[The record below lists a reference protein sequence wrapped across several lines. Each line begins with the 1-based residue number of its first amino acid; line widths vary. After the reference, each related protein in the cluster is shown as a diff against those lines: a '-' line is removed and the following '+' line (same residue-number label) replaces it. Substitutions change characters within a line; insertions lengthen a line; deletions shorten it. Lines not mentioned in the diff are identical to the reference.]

1 MNAPWPEERVGALA
15 PDASSLGA
23 ARALADRWRDTGY
36 REDAVWG
43 RCRGSGPEPYAT
55 IVDLS
60 GPAYSCDCPSRKT
73 PCKHALSLL
82 LLWSHGAVAPAAEVA
97 DFATEWLAW
106 RASRTPKPA
115 AQRTANP
122 ATAEQ
127 RRVRVTAGLAEL
139 DIWLGDQVRTGLA
152 QADRSYQ
159 AFETIAARMVDAQA
173 PGVAGALRRLPL
185 IMATR
190 ADWPEP
196 VLREYARLHLLVAAH
211 RRLDDLAPALRA
223 SVRTH
228 IGYPNPAEAVR
239 GEPPVRDQWMTL
251 GVRSTEDD
259 RLHTR
264 RTWLYGRRTHRWALL
279 VDHAFGAPAFPAT
292 APVLG
297 HMAEADLHYYPAAAP
312 LRALWGERHGTD
324 EPFTTLPAPPPSTS
338 VACQTPPAAGAP
350 PSVGVRAEQ
359 PQESNS
365 AAPEAPRRLAA
376 DGFHAVEAHTVGVS
390 SSAVAE
396 EGESVATPAETTTA
410 PETPQRATDALATI
424 GARPDQAPRSDGTA
438 SEAPRG
444 RAADAAPTLEA
455 QTQAPHS
462 DHAASEAPQR
472 HAVEALP
479 AVGAQTQASG
489 SDRAATVAP
498 RGHAA
503 DAVPTAEAQPQ
514 ASGSV
519 IGSESGE
526 ATAGPGA
533 KTSTVCQALD
543 AHAMALGADPWLR
556 TWPVLLRDVIPM
568 VGDAG
573 WQVVDGRGAALPLA
587 PGEQPWSLLAVSGG
601 HPVSVFG
608 EWTVDGLVPISVF
621 AVGEMID
628 LESEPAPYRDSA
640 APSGA
645 TDDLISAALL
655 GTARRT
661 FDPARLPAPVAAAA
675 ERLRA
680 DPAFLLLESA
690 ALRDTFARGGIAP
703 QAATVPPPAP
713 DDDRAQLP
721 RAAAVRLADMLR
733 DRSRF
738 LPEWFAAVAPHDFRA
753 PDALAAQLLE
763 SADAQPG
770 LREPLLRLAGERGR
784 WLAQW
789 HPEWRNLLSE
799 FVIDTDSEEI
809 WRYGSATQRRD
820 WLARLRARD
829 ADAARA
835 ALTDTW
841 GAETGQV
848 KAELLAV
855 LADGIGAADEPLLET
870 ALDDRRAEVRRTAA
884 GLLALLPDSAFAERM
899 LRRAADW
906 IVADADRTR
915 LSIELPDPLD
925 ADVRRDGITDRAVEF
940 SYRWNGV
947 PDVTAG
953 RLRQL
958 VAATPLRHWAAALGA
973 PEHAVRIAVDD
984 RFRQPLFDG
993 WVDAALAQ
1001 QDSSWAAALFAN
1013 GVPSDTALLRR
1024 RELFALLPVD
1034 ERVRHLLR
1042 LDGAWLSEL
1051 EALLPAVPHPWP
1063 QPLAQHVILLLFERA
1078 RLAAQRTGNHGTGPA
1093 AHRSLLTAASVHLP
1107 VDAAATVASIA
1118 KRCDDVAWARAFDQ
1132 LATDLTHRSDM
1143 LEELP

>member
-15 PDASSLGA
+15 PDASSLAA
-23 ARALADRWRDTGY
+23 ARGLADRWRETGY
-36 REDAVWG
+36 RDEAVWG

-60 GPAYSCDCPSRKT
+60 GPAYTCTCPSRKS

-82 LLWSHGAVAPAAEVA
+82 LHWSQGAVAPSAEVA
-97 DFATEWLAW
+97 EFAAEWLAA
-106 RASRTPKPA
+106 RAARPATPA
-115 AQRTANP
+115 TARTANP

-127 RRVRVTAGLAEL
+127 RRVRVTAGLEEL

-152 QADRSYQ
+152 QADRSYH
-159 AFETIAARMVDAQA
+159 AFEAIAARMVDAQA

-211 RRLDDLAPALRA
+211 RRIDDLPPALRA

-228 IGYPNPAEAVR
+228 VGYPSPAESVR
-239 GEPPVRDQWMTL
+239 AEPAVRDQWMTL
-251 GVRSTEDD
+251 GVRSTEDE
-259 RLHTR
+259 RLYTR

-297 HMAEADLHYYPAAAP
+297 SMAEADLHYYPGAAP
-312 LRALWGERHGTD
+312 LRALWGERHGID
-324 EPFTTLPAPPPSTS
+324 EPFTTLPA
-338 VACQTPPAAGAP
+338 AP
-350 PSVGVRAEQ
+350 
-359 PQESNS
+359 
-365 AAPEAPRRLAA
+365 
-376 DGFHAVEAHTVGVS
+376 
-390 SSAVAE
+390 
-396 EGESVATPAETTTA
+396 TA
-410 PETPQRATDALATI
+410 
-424 GARPDQAPRSDGTA
+424 
-438 SEAPRG
+438 
-444 RAADAAPTLEA
+444 AAPTAKEVATSLAPTVAAKEAAASLDTARIGERDSRARAAAIGTKGSRSGAAGGAVREALEA
-455 QTQAPHS
+455 
-462 DHAASEAPQR
+462 HA
-472 HAVEALP
+472 
-479 AVGAQTQASG
+479 T
-489 SDRAATVAP
+489 
-498 RGHAA
+498 
-503 DAVPTAEAQPQ
+503 
-514 ASGSV
+514 
-519 IGSESGE
+519 
-526 ATAGPGA
+526 
-533 KTSTVCQALD
+533 
-543 AHAMALGADPWLR
+543 ALGADPWVR
-556 TWPVLLRDVIPM
+556 SWPVLLRDVVPVIT
-568 VGDAG
+568 DAG
-573 WQVVDGRGAALPLA
+573 WRVVDAQGAALPLA
-587 PGEQPWSLLAVSGG
+587 PAEQPWTVSAVSGG
-601 HPVSVFG
+601 HPVTVLG
-608 EWTVDGLVPISVF
+608 EWTADGLVPLSAF

-628 LESEPAPYRDSA
+628 VESEPAPHRDSP
-640 APSGA
+640 APSA
-645 TDDLISAALL
+645 ETDDLISTALL
-655 GTARRT
+655 GTARRA
-661 FDPARLPAPVAAAA
+661 FDPALLPAPAAAVAA
-675 ERLRA
+675 RLRT

-690 ALRDTFARGGIAP
+690 ALRDTFARGGVAP
-703 QAATVPPPAP
+703 RDAAAPPPAP
-713 DDDRAQLP
+713 DDDRALLP
-721 RAAAVRLADMLR
+721 RAAARRLADLLR

-738 LPEWFAAVAPHDFRA
+738 LPEWFAAAEPHDFRA
-753 PDALAAQLLE
+753 PDALAAELLDAA
-763 SADAQPG
+763 SAQSA
-770 LREPLLRLAGERGR
+770 LREPLLRLAGARGR

-789 HPEWRNLLSE
+789 HPEWRELLSE
-799 FVIDTDSEEI
+799 FVFDTEADEI
-809 WRYGSATQRRD
+809 WRYGAAPQRRA

-835 ALTDTW
+835 ALAATW
-841 GAETGQV
+841 GTETGQAR
-848 KAELLAV
+848 AELLAV
-855 LADGIGAADEPLLET
+855 LGDGIAAADEPLLET

-884 GLLALLPDSAFAERM
+884 GLLALLPDSSFAHRM

-906 IVADADRTR
+906 IVVEADGAALR
-915 LSIELPDPLD
+915 IALPDPLD

-958 VAATPLRHWAAALGA
+958 VAATPLRHWTAVLGA
-973 PEHAVRIAVDD
+973 PERAVRVTVDE

-1001 QDSSWAAALFAN
+1001 RDPSWAAALFAN

-1063 QPLAQHVILLLFERA
+1063 QPMAQHVILLLFERA
-1078 RLAAQRTGNHGTGPA
+1078 RIAAQRAGGHGTGPA

-1107 VDAAATVASIA
+1107 VDAAAAVATIA
-1118 KRCDDVAWARAFDQ
+1118 QRCDDVAWARAFDQ

>member
-97 DFATEWLAW
+97 DFAAEWLAW

-127 RRVRVTAGLAEL
+127 RRVRVTAGLEEL

-173 PGVAGALRRLPL
+173 PGVARALRRLPL

-211 RRLDDLAPALRA
+211 RRLDGLAPALRA

-239 GEPPVRDQWMTL
+239 GEPLVRDQWMTL

-259 RLHTR
+259 RLYTR

-279 VDHAFGAPAFPAT
+279 VDHAFGTPAFPAT

-297 HMAEADLHYYPAAAP
+297 HMAEADLHYYPGAAP
-312 LRALWGERHGTD
+312 LRALWGERLGTD

-338 VACQTPPAAGAP
+338 VACQTPPEVDSP
-350 PSVGVRAEQ
+350 PGNGVRADQ
-359 PQESNS
+359 SRESNN
-365 AAPEAPRRLAA
+365 AATVAPQ
-376 DGFHAVEAHTVGVS
+376 G
-390 SSAVAE
+390 SSAD
-396 EGESVATPAETTTA
+396 TA
-410 PETPQRATDALATI
+410 PT
-424 GARPDQAPRSDGTA
+424 
-438 SEAPRG
+438 
-444 RAADAAPTLEA
+444 
-455 QTQAPHS
+455 
-462 DHAASEAPQR
+462 
-472 HAVEALP
+472 VE
-479 AVGAQTQASG
+479 AQTQASG
-489 SDRAATVAP
+489 SR
-498 RGHAA
+498 
-503 DAVPTAEAQPQ
+503 
-514 ASGSV
+514 

-526 ATAGPGA
+526 ASTAPGA
-533 KTSTVCQALD
+533 KTSTVHQALD
-543 AHAMALGADPWLR
+543 AHAAALGADPWLR
-556 TWPVLLRDVIPM
+556 TWPVLLREVVPV

-573 WQVVDGRGAALPLA
+573 WQVVDGQGAALPLA

-601 HPVSVFG
+601 YPVSVFG

-621 AVGEMID
+621 AVGEIID
-628 LESEPAPYRDSA
+628 LASEPALYRDSP
-640 APSGA
+640 APSGT

-675 ERLRA
+675 ESLRA

-690 ALRDTFARGGIAP
+690 TLRDTFARGGIVP
-703 QAATVPPPAP
+703 KAATVPPPAP

-763 SADAQPG
+763 SADAQSG

-841 GAETGQV
+841 ATETGQV

-855 LADGIGAADEPLLET
+855 FADGIGAADEPLLET

-973 PEHAVRIAVDD
+973 PEHAVRVAVDD

-1093 AHRSLLTAASVHLP
+1093 AHRSLLAAASVHLP

-1118 KRCDDVAWARAFDQ
+1118 QRCDDVAWARAFDQ